1 MNKLSIDHI
10 KGIATYLEDTELV
23 NEKIN
28 TILYF
33 FVEEELDYGIKNVS
47 AISTRITDYI
57 VVYKYN
63 KIDYID
69 RDWNKIRDHGVS

>member
-10 KGIATYLEDTELV
+10 KGIATCIEDTKLL

-33 FVEEELDYGIKNVS
+33 FVEEEIDYGIKNVS
-47 AISTRITDYI
+47 AISTRLTDYI

-69 RDWNKIRDHGVS
+69 REWDKIRDHDES

>member
-10 KGIATYLEDTELV
+10 KGIATYIEDAELV

-33 FVEEELDYGIKNVS
+33 FVEEEIDYGIKNVS

-69 RDWNKIRDHGVS
+69 REWDKIRDHDES

>member
-1 MNKLSIDHI
+1 MNKLSIEHI
-10 KGIATYLEDTELV
+10 KGIATCIEDTELV

-33 FVEEELDYGIKNVS
+33 FVEEEIDYGIKNVS

-63 KIDYID
+63 KIDCID
-69 RDWNKIRDHGVS
+69 REWDKIRDHDVS